1 MTQSVPRNDGAAV
14 AGLAAGWSIRDAA
27 KAGGLSEKTLQRR
40 LRDPGFRLIVARARG
55 ELLAAA
61 VGQLSAAAGD
71 AARALR
77 ELLGSDNESVRL
89 SAARSVLDMSVKL
102 TTAVEL
108 EERVRALEGE
118 SPWESKPDFQSS
130 KGIVA

>member
-1 MTQSVPRNDGAAV
+1 MTQGVPRNDG

-27 KAGGLSEKTLQRR
+27 KADGLSEKTLHRR
-40 LRDPGFRLIVARARG
+40 LRDPGFRLEVSRVRG

-71 AARALR
+71 AARALH
-77 ELLGSDNESVRL
+77 ELLASDNEAIRL

-108 EERVRALEGE
+108 EERIRSLEEGVS
-118 SPWESKPDFQSS
+118 SPLKPDGRESS
-130 KGIVA
+130 G

>member
-40 LRDPGFRLIVARARG
+40 LRDPGFRMEVSRARG

-77 ELLGSDNESVRL
+77 ELLGSDNENIRL
-89 SAARSVLDMSVKL
+89 SAARSVLDMAGKL

-108 EERVRALEGE
+108 EERIRSLEDGVT
-118 SPWESKPDFQSS
+118 SPLKPDWRESS
-130 KGIVA
+130 G